1 MASGPTPHKEA
12 GSYKAQALRDA
23 PGLGLDLPAGVGC
36 PIYRFVVVQRR
47 RFLAAPKIASVCV
60 DTLARPFT
68 TLWQVACKPVGKAQI
83 SAAQVVLTATDIVS
97 IAAAAPRAATA

>member
-47 RFLAAPKIASVCV
+47 RFWQPPKLLVCI
-60 DTLARPFT
+60 DTLARSFHVIT
-68 TLWQVACKPVGKAQI
+68 NLWPSPVDR
-83 SAAQVVLTATDIVS
+83 SAR
-97 IAAAAPRAATA
+97 PK